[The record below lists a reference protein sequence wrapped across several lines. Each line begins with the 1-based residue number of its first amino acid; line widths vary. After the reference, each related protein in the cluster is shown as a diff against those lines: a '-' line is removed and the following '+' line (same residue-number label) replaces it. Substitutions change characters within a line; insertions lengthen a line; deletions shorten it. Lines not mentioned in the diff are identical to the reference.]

1 MKPPEALADEGVALR
16 PLREDDVPA
25 YAAAFRDDTELGRLI
40 GVERDPDEAAVRE
53 RIAERHTCSGFELAI
68 TADGSDAFR
77 GLVAVH
83 SIEPDHGRA
92 EIGFWLVPQ
101 ARGAGLGARAVRLV
115 VDWLFE
121 HAGLRRV
128 EMTTTPDNGG
138 AVALAQRLGFTHEG
152 VLRQRAIERGRAVDI
167 VWLGL
172 LRDEWPARRSA

>member
-1 MKPPEALADEGVALR
+1 VKPPEALADEGVALR

-53 RIAERHTCSGFELAI
+53 RIAEQHTRPGFELAI

-92 EIGFWLVPQ
+92 
-101 ARGAGLGARAVRLV
+101 
-115 VDWLFE
+115 
-121 HAGLRRV
+121 
-128 EMTTTPDNGG
+128 
-138 AVALAQRLGFTHEG
+138 
-152 VLRQRAIERGRAVDI
+152 VDI